1 MKRRVRLD
9 NVEKA
14 HTSFCQDIRVTSS
27 NALFQRETQKDVLRM
42 DLLHLSILLLPF
54 VYRISLTVVV
64 D

>member
-42 DLLHLSILLLPF
+42 DLLHLSILLPF